1 MTTRKEII
9 AQIDDELVRLE
20 RVRDLLIAALKDARN
35 GSSLVLSRKLKVKVT
50 EKKRKQP
57 AKIVSAVTTKV
68 KARVVVAPQPPAV
81 KEEPEI
87 KRLPP
92 RRRVERR
99 QAPSEK
105 LGKSAVALSGSVPAG
120 PVVVSANEARKIQE
134 RGVQAVPP
142 QAVAEVRA
150 ENPGERT
157 LGSLIQAFERRSGLN
172 GLETT

>member
-35 GSSLVLSRKLKVKVT
+35 GSSIVLSRKLKVKVT

-68 KARVVVAPQPPAV
+68 KARVVVAPQPPAIAI

-105 LGKSAVALSGSVPAG
+105 LAKSAVALSGSVPAG

-142 QAVAEVRA
+142 PAVAEVRA

-157 LGSLIQAFERRSGLN
+157 LGSLIQAFERRSGL
-172 GLETT
+172 